1 MRKDITLLRFIL
13 NILPWKNIEILWY
26 CPSWHYSK
34 EYISIYWNYPK
45 PYILWYKDEK
55 NITEHN
61 TLRQLIR
68 FHLSNNFIT
77 YTTTNGKDWKES
89 R

>member
-1 MRKDITLLRFIL
+1 MF
-13 NILPWKNIEILWY
+13 NILSWKTIEILWY
-26 CPSWHYSK
+26 NPECRYSNK

-45 PYILWYKDEK
+45 HYILWYKDED

-68 FHLSNNFIT
+68 FHLSNCFIL
-77 YTTTNGKDWKES
+77 
-89 R
+89 